1 MLTTG
6 VEARE
11 LIPEGGREEGRD
23 GGSEFNFSL
32 RAVTAGEGHSSA
44 KEPFSP
50 GRAAAAVGPA
60 LHQVRNGSSE
70 SHLLKTVAS
79 GGPWHSEVQGE
90 EALLTRLKDWA
101 KSPPK

>member
-1 MLTTG
+1 MLALELVVQTFGRRVSFLAEG
-6 VEARE
+6 VK
-11 LIPEGGREEGRD
+11 RD
-23 GGSEFNFSL
+23 SE
-32 RAVTAGEGHSSA
+32 
-44 KEPFSP
+44 
-50 GRAAAAVGPA
+50 
-60 LHQVRNGSSE
+60 E